1 MRSDTSSHSHSDA
14 KESPIEAFEIHG
26 SSQQRA
32 KFNQQSPAK
41 EQRITTY
48 TLDIEILPPHL

>member
-1 MRSDTSSHSHSDA
+1 M
-14 KESPIEAFEIHG
+14 EAFEVHG
-26 SSQQRA
+26 SSQQTA

-41 EQRITTY
+41 GQRITTY